1 MIKTR
6 LPERAY
12 LLNLHSILKLKEYQY
27 AIIFPITIAE
37 SDLFRSSLQFTG
49 GIFTETVMGIWEA
62 FGKNRNKIFKN
73 PECSLSPAVVL
84 IITGEI

>member
-12 LLNLHSILKLKEYQY
+12 LLNLHSILKLKEYQH

-62 FGKNRNKIFKN
+62 LSEKIETKFLKT
-73 PECSLSPAVVL
+73 LSVL
-84 IITGEI
+84 FPLQWC